1 MTKKKKSRPVIMIS
15 DVFML
20 KTEMEDLRDTI
31 EYWEV
36 NQEINAKLFF
46 EKIKNLER
54 SVEHLQKWAEKLDD
68 HLIELRRKMKRG
80 ARQ

>member
-1 MTKKKKSRPVIMIS
+1 MIS